1 MNTTTIAHK
10 FGTQNQARKQLKRQL
25 ALHLEQQSES
35 TRSLHKWMTRLEL
48 ASLGIIV
55 AAFGV
60 ALAVSIAWKSV
71 NPLTIPVAWF
81 VFAVSPSL
89 TMVLAGLHAMRLRA
103 FPPVILPGKTQ
114 KFVTG
119 RAAVWTG
126 LGTIA
131 LGLATGT
138 FWGFFA
144 YAVGTFNLALIAPLA
159 NVLGILMGIAIIFQ
173 LIHTTFQKISKSL

>member
-1 MNTTTIAHK
+1 MNTITIAHK
-10 FGTQNQARKQLKRQL
+10 FGTRNQSREQIKLQL
-25 ALHLEQQSES
+25 ARHLEQQTES
-35 TRSLHKWMTRLEL
+35 IRSLHKWMTLLEL
-48 ASLGIIV
+48 VGLGIIV

-81 VFAVSPSL
+81 VFAASPSL
-89 TMVLAGLHAMRLRA
+89 TMVLAGLHTMRLRA

-126 LGTIA
+126 LGTTA
-131 LGLATGT
+131 LGLATGA

-159 NVLGILMGIAIIFQ
+159 NVLGILIGIAIIFQ
-173 LIHTTFQKISKSL
+173 LIYTTVRKIFKFL